1 MKLVLLGAGN
11 VASHLA
17 TALNEKGVKI
27 CQIFSRT
34 EIAAQFLAEK
44 IGVQYTTHISELCH
58 DADTYLY
65 SVSDSALPDL
75 ISKINRPNALHI
87 HTSGSTEMEIF
98 GGFTENYGVLYP
110 LQTFSKHKAVNFAE
124 IPIFIEGNNEFSHN
138 KIYEIAKILTEK
150 LHFMNSAD
158 RKKLHLSAV
167 FVCNFV
173 NHLYTIGSELV
184 QDAGVDFEVLL
195 PLINETTEKIKTL
208 SPREAQTGP
217 AVRNDQNIIKK
228 HLKLLKHKRN
238 LAKIY
243 ELISRDIY
251 ETHNR

>member
-1 MKLVLLGAGN
+1 MRIVLIGAGN
-11 VASHLA
+11 VATHLA
-17 TALNEKGVKI
+17 VALNEKGVEI
-27 CQIFSRT
+27 CRIFSRT

-44 IGVQYTTHISELCH
+44 IGAPCTTHISELCC
-58 DADTYLY
+58 DADIYLY
-65 SVSDSALPDL
+65 SVSDSALGDL

-87 HTSGSTEMEIF
+87 HTSGSTEMEVF
-98 GGFTENYGVLYP
+98 SGFAENYGVLYP

-124 IPIFIEGNNEFSHN
+124 IPVFIEGNSDFAKN

-173 NHLYTIGSELV
+173 NHLYEIGSELV
-184 QDAGVDFEVLL
+184 QEAGVDFEVLL
-195 PLINETTEKIKTL
+195 PLINETTEKIRTL

-228 HLKLLKHKRN
+228 HLKLLKNKRD

-243 ELISRDIY
+243 ELISKDIL
-251 ETHNR
+251 ECRV